1 MSHFIAVTRCSLT
14 WALEL
19 SAHGRS
25 VLWHCSEA
33 ERRDREHVEKASY
46 ILPNDQEAESEEGTE
61 NQIQG
66 IWTFFLPLGPSPML
80 PTTFQNPLSYEFPG
94 VVEPCEPVV
103 FQGRHCCFGDQLSIH
118 QPLEGISDLDHNI
131 RAHTCQGLSKYF
143 YA

>member
-19 SAHGRS
+19 SAHSRS

-46 ILPNDQEAESEEGTE
+46 ILPNDQEAEREERTE

-66 IWTFFLPLGPSPML
+66 IDVLPPTRPVSYGAHHL
-80 PTTFQNPLSYEFPG
+80 P
-94 VVEPCEPVV
+94 EPIK
-103 FQGRHCCFGDQLSIH
+103 L
-118 QPLEGISDLDHNI
+118 
-131 RAHTCQGLSKYF
+131 
-143 YA
+143 